1 MDNQTATV
9 VAGAAASVTFAIT
22 QMIKHWHMPK
32 AGVLETLG
40 LADELGLAHNN
51 PLPPIIGF
59 AGPKG
64 GGKSVGTEI
73 LTNILV
79 AENELVAVAAFADAV
94 KAAVAQAFCWDVAD
108 LEKQT
113 FKESIDP
120 VLGITP
126 RQALK
131 IFGQGMKAA
140 NPDIWIRVMENTLSS
155 ARHSIAIISDVRFEN
170 EADWIRSRGGVI
182 FHIDSVDVARVVGDE
197 TEAGIAPKDRDQV
210 VINDGQ
216 SIEDYAKSILKAL
229 GELTK

>member
-9 VAGAAASVTFAIT
+9 VAGAVASVALAINH
-22 QMIKHWHMPK
+22 MINRWHLPK
-32 AGVLETLG
+32 TGVLEAAN
-40 LADELGLAHNN
+40 LADMRDLAHIN
-51 PLPPIIGF
+51 PFPSIIGF

-64 GGKSVGTEI
+64 SGKTTGSEI
-73 LTNILV
+73 LANILV

-94 KAAVAQAFCWDVAD
+94 KAAVAQAFGWDVAD

-120 VLGITP
+120 ILGITP

-140 NPDIWIRVMENTLSS
+140 NPDIWIRVMENTLST

-182 FHIDSVDVARVVGDE
+182 FHIQNSTVARIRGDE
-197 TEAGIAPKDRDQV
+197 TEEGIAILGRDQV
-210 VINDGQ
+210 VTNDGQ
-216 SIEDYAKSILKAL
+216 SIEDYANSILKAL